1 MVLLLGVR
9 SNLLEISRDASKSL
23 GTLGTPY
30 RGTLR
35 PGSFPIPHWQL
46 SPGPA
51 RPGPLT
57 TSLNPSGLAAPA
69 SHLVQAEVRGAAL
82 SPSPQEP
89 WDPHGHAAPGPQ
101 LQRSPRPAFTS
112 GGKLRN

>member
-35 PGSFPIPHWQL
+35 PGSFPVPHWQL

-51 RPGPLT
+51 RPADHLTEPLWL
-57 TSLNPSGLAAPA
+57 SSPCKSP
-69 SHLVQAEVRGAAL
+69 GA
-82 SPSPQEP
+82 
-89 WDPHGHAAPGPQ
+89 G
-101 LQRSPRPAFTS
+101 
-112 GGKLRN
+112 